1 MGKRSTFTQAE
12 LERAGRAA
20 RKLDPASIIEVTKS
34 GTIRILPPAQAA
46 DDRSAKQKR
55 IDDWFENDEN

>member
-1 MGKRSTFTQAE
+1 MGKSPTFTQAE

-34 GTIRILPPAQAA
+34 GTIRILPATSAT
-46 DDRSAKQKR
+46 DDQTARQRR
-55 IDDWFENDEN
+55 IDDWFDNDED